1 MWQICRPYVL
11 RGALRFWGLQFQR
24 QASPFAAVTRQ
35 FQGVQS
41 SGAPSGF
48 GGASTAGWADCLTG
62 CVDSLGASCEQP
74 VQSTQVV
81 DVIEMPIR

>member
-1 MWQICRPYVL
+1 MANLQ
-11 RGALRFWGLQFQR
+11 ALRSSWGFAFLEVATAR
-24 QASPFAAVTRQ
+24 DTLHILAAVTRQ

-62 CVDSLGASCEQP
+62 CVDSLGASREQP
-74 VQSTQVV
+74 VQST
-81 DVIEMPIR
+81 